1 MSAET
6 ATQTFKYTDDGR
18 LIQSTAADATIT
30 LRCYYPQAGG
40 ASPDISAFMG
50 SAWKNERKDSAAAP
64 QTFCLKAPKTP
75 AGLKRP
81 IQAEFEY
88 QKFAG
93 QVLPIALTLYGYST
107 VKGSERA
114 PLKQDTVVIIKGVT
128 LSNLSNASGR
138 GDTVWELKLAEG
150 RTVPEVR
157 CQQLV
162 ESSDELVATAT
173 AIERRYWGTEKC
185 QLVTTRT
192 QTADPAKGMTTLTLT
207 SRTTDDP
214 RDNIDLSTERRS
226 LYSGR
231 LLHRTEGGQQVRYTY
246 DALGR
251 VTGEMTYTSNPSQN
265 ELSERTDK
273 VISDLV
279 TRYEEIASGTRLIVF
294 DRSQPQARRRRIW
307 QDGLQQVIR
316 IEEQREPGEDLSD
329 SNFCPIH
336 DAGRTL
342 DYMPGGLQRVADP
355 VDRPDYVSD
364 WMWTGSKDTYSP
376 LMTDDRAVIQDAQVE
391 HDQTLGNVQGARVTH
406 RSLQV
411 NLPNGGVIQRDY
423 SFMPADNKQNQDDEY
438 DESMIVK
445 HYETE
450 QTLDWRGRLTT
461 LKTHATEGTREF
473 KIQYDDLDRPVLWSG
488 ADGTQIERAYHA
500 MGTEVKSLT
509 VMTKEGTK
517 TVVGSQDIDAQS
529 QVSARTVGARAYAF
543 TYDNGR
549 FAGATMPDTTQVFSE
564 RSADGNV
571 LSWKGK
577 TAKGDLT
584 TLATFTYDPL
594 QAAIQSRH
602 TVTGA
607 DDSQQIVATDQ
618 HSPWLDSHQ
627 RQVCSDQ
634 ILSAGFY
641 YSLLGANYVTQYP
654 NDSYVVAWQDR
665 LGRRTRVQRNHLDYR
680 YRYNAFG
687 QCERVTVL
695 DRQTGH
701 TLIVGHEFDGLGQET
716 CRTYWL
722 NGSEFE
728 KYEQQWSLSGQL
740 IKKVVTREGEVCLS
754 EAFEYDV
761 RDRLKTWSVDE
772 KTSNG
777 PADESGKAIRRQVY
791 GYDAINNLTL
801 CETLYADN
809 TTQKQEYTYSTE
821 NPTQRIKVVTINGN
835 SAGATS
841 RAESTLVYDANGNLT
856 QDDQGR
862 KLAYTLTGRL
872 ASITGKDKTLITR
885 YEYDEQDR
893 LAIQWD
899 VKNSQ
904 SRVLVYSGD
913 ALCGE
918 IWRNDSGK
926 EIKRIRFDEEAGLA
940 VQIVEG
946 SSLHT
951 VFTLSDPQNG
961 MSSEL
966 QPDSAS
972 GLNRRSICYTPWGES
987 PNAGQSAMLSGIG
1000 YNDARRDPV
1009 TGSYHLGNGY
1019 RTYSPALRVFQQ
1031 PDSAS
1036 PFGRGALNDYAYCSG
1051 DPVNLF
1057 DPDGHIMI
1065 SRWGQENMLRS
1076 LDKMVSDWTWTPAP
1090 EPTPEKNSG
1099 FWAIMSSIIWGG
1111 VAILTA
1117 VAGVLLAIPTGGLS
1131 LALAGAAL
1139 AATAVAT
1146 GLSIASVALQNSN
1159 PELASKLGWAAFGID
1174 MGTML
1179 SGVVKSVVSRGARL
1193 IRWAGS
1199 KVGRLASKVKDEM
1212 TLARGFAGQIAPGK
1226 NTSGVVTGAKHGQ
1239 AKYKI
1244 YVGDVD
1250 SKRLVVDSHGYFR
1263 KESKRFFVPSDT
1275 HISFYTPKYKVALTD
1290 HSNYSV
1296 DVRNKPQFGR
1306 NRPNF
1311 DPAKANKLIPDYNL
1325 APLENDWYENAGYI
1339 SKTTANMPT
1348 NTPQL
1353 KLAKDLQ
1360 FEAEIDLRYSR
1371 FARSTGVDILRLT
1384 EGNTTFREVIE
1395 KILPNEQ
1402 IKYKSIEGFFCRGK
1416 YLPKESR
1423 TAVRLKHALK
1433 LDTWFDFDLPTC

>member
-6 ATQTFKYTDDGR
+6 ATQTFRYTNDGR
-18 LIQSTAADATIT
+18 LIQSTAADGTIT

-50 SAWKNERKDSAAAP
+50 SAWKNETKDSATALRP
-64 QTFCLKAPKTP
+64 FCLTAPKTP
-75 AGLKRP
+75 AGLLRP
-81 IQAEFEY
+81 VQAEFQY
-88 QKFAG
+88 QEFAG
-93 QVLPIALTLYGYST
+93 KVLPIALTLYGYSAL
-107 VKGSERA
+107 KGNDRA

-128 LSNLSNASGR
+128 LSNLDNASGWE
-138 GDTVWELKLAEG
+138 DTAWALKLAEG
-150 RTVPEVR
+150 RTFAEVR
-157 CQQLV
+157 TQQLV
-162 ESSDELVATAT
+162 ESSAGLGSSITVT
-173 AIERRYWGTEKC
+173 ERRYWGSEKC

-192 QTADPAKGMTTLTLT
+192 QTPDLAKGVTTLTLT
-207 SRTTDDP
+207 SRTTDNLKDSV
-214 RDNIDLSTERRS
+214 DLSMERRS
-226 LYSGR
+226 LYSGL

-251 VTGEMTYTSNPSQN
+251 VTDEMTYASNPSQN
-265 ELSERTDK
+265 DLPERTDR
-273 VISDLV
+273 VISHVV
-279 TRYEEIASGTRLIVF
+279 TDYKEIAGGTRLIKF
-294 DRSQPQARRRRIW
+294 DRAQPEARRQRIW
-307 QDGLQQVIR
+307 EDGLQQVIR
-316 IEEQREPGEDLSD
+316 SEEQREPGEDLSN

-336 DAGRTL
+336 DAVRTL
-342 DYMPGGLQRVADP
+342 DYMPGGLQRVAGP
-355 VDRPDYVSD
+355 IDRPDYVND
-364 WMWTGSKDTYSP
+364 WMWSGSKDTYNP
-376 LMTDDRAVIQDAQVE
+376 LITGGRGVIQDAQVE
-391 HDQTLGNVQGARVTH
+391 HDQTLGDFYGARVTH
-406 RSLQV
+406 RSTQT
-411 NLPNGGVIQRDY
+411 NLPDGRVVQSNY
-423 SFMPADNKQNQDDEY
+423 SFLPASSKTNDDDE
-438 DESMIVK
+438 STIVK
-445 HYETE
+445 LQESE
-450 QTLDWRGRLTT
+450 RELDWRGRLTT
-461 LKTHATEGTREF
+461 LKTYSTEGTREF
-473 KIQYDDLDRPVLWSG
+473 KIKYDDLDRPVLWSG

-509 VMTKEGTK
+509 VMTEGTK
-517 TVVGSQDIDAQS
+517 TVVGRQDLDAQS

-564 RSADGNV
+564 RSTDGNV

-695 DRQTGH
+695 DLQTGH

-722 NGSEFE
+722 NGTEVE

-740 IKKVVTREGEVCLS
+740 IKKVVTREGKVCLS

-777 PADESGKAIRRQVY
+777 PTDESGKAIRRQVY

-801 CETLYADN
+801 CETLFTDK

-821 NPTQRIKVVTINGN
+821 NPTQRIKVVTIAGN

-872 ASITGKDKTLITR
+872 ASITGKDNTLITR

-918 IWRNDSGK
+918 IWRNDNGK

-946 SSLHT
+946 SSLQT

-972 GLNRRSICYTPWGES
+972 VLNRRSICYTPWGES
-987 PNAGQSAMLSGIG
+987 AEAGQSAMLSGIG
-1000 YNDARRDPV
+1000 YNNALRDPV

-1036 PFGRGALNDYAYCSG
+1036 PFGRGGLNDYAYCSG

-1057 DPDGHIMI
+1057 DPDGHVMI

-1076 LDKMVSDWTWTPAP
+1076 LDKMVSDWTWTPAQ
-1090 EPTPEKNSG
+1090 EPTPEKDSG
-1099 FWAIMSSIIWGG
+1099 FGAVLSSIIWGG

-1179 SGVVKSVVSRGARL
+1179 SGAVKSVVSRGARL

-1199 KVGRLASKVKDEM
+1199 KVGRAAARANRMIKSAGQKLFGPPLKSIGGQSSAPAKLNYNTTVSYGNITNGSYRILNPDIHISSDVYKKQLRLIVEVHGSQGSPQATAS
-1212 TLARGFAGQIAPGK
+1212 FAGHEHTPKQFVSYLKSQGVDLNSYHNVKLMMCYSADGGLDSFASQLSREINMPVKGYRGIVQINYAQEVMNPIFQ
-1226 NTSGVVTGAKHGQ
+1226 KHG
-1239 AKYKI
+1239 
-1244 YVGDVD
+1244 
-1250 SKRLVVDSHGYFR
+1250 L
-1263 KESKRFFVPSDT
+1263 EE
-1275 HISFYTPKYKVALTD
+1275 AL
-1290 HSNYSV
+1290 
-1296 DVRNKPQFGR
+1296 R
-1306 NRPNF
+1306 NR
-1311 DPAKANKLIPDYNL
+1311 
-1325 APLENDWYENAGYI
+1325 
-1339 SKTTANMPT
+1339 
-1348 NTPQL
+1348 
-1353 KLAKDLQ
+1353 
-1360 FEAEIDLRYSR
+1360 
-1371 FARSTGVDILRLT
+1371 V
-1384 EGNTTFREVIE
+1384 GNTVDA
-1395 KILPNEQ
+1395 
-1402 IKYKSIEGFFCRGK
+1402 IKVE
-1416 YLPKESR
+1416 R
-1423 TAVRLKHALK
+1423 TPGYNVTDWKRSDNSTL
-1433 LDTWFDFDLPTC
+1433 